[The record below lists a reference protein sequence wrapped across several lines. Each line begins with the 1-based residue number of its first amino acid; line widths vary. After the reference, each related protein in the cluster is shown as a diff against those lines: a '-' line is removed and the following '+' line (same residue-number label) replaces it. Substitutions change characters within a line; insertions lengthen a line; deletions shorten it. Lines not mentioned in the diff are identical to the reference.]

1 MKNKKQSVEQNS
13 ASIETIAGQLV
24 AMQLLLETVII
35 DGIRS
40 GALSSDLF
48 TAAIG
53 QAMENFPKN
62 KNLSSNELFGA
73 IGTFNSALEAITV
86 ATIEKMPE

>member
-1 MKNKKQSVEQNS
+1 MKNSKQSVEQNS

-24 AMQLLLETVII
+24 AMQMLLETVII

-53 QAMENFPKN
+53 QAMESFPKN
-62 KNLSSNELFGA
+62 KTLAQMNSSARKAPSTAHSEL
-73 IGTFNSALEAITV
+73 
-86 ATIEKMPE
+86 